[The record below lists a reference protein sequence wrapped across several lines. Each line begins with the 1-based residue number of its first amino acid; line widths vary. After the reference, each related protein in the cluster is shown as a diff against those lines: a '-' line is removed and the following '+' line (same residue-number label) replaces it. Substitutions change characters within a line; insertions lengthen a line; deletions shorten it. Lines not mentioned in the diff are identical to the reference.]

1 MFDFQIFIFGLV
13 VSLILGGGLVLTVLE
28 FRDIDKNP
36 GRYYPKRFPKNSTWD
51 DPKSAS
57 VTRRAKQDFTLGKKT
72 ITRDSSLS

>member
-36 GRYYPKRFPKNSTWD
+36 DRYYPKRFPKNSTWD

-57 VTRRAKQDFTLGKKT
+57 VARKAKRDFTLGKKRLRA
-72 ITRDSSLS
+72 IPA